1 MAEPKPFWQTVPLN
15 EMSPAQW
22 ESLCDGCGKCCLN
35 KLEDWDTGEIHFTN
49 VACTLFDDDTCR
61 CKQYEKR
68 FDTVPDCIQLTPQTI
83 SQYQWLPGSC
93 AYRILDEGGDLPIWH
108 HLVCG
113 DRQQVHTYHISARKA
128 TVSEDDIP
136 PDAYEFHLVDW
147 V

>member
-1 MAEPKPFWQTVPLN
+1 MAEPKPFWQTVPLDR
-15 EMSPAQW
+15 MSAKQW

-49 VACTLFDDDTCR
+49 VACTLFDDDTCQ
-61 CKQYEKR
+61 CKRYDNR
-68 FDTVPDCIQLTPQTI
+68 FDTVPDCIQLTPQTV
-83 SQYQWLPGSC
+83 SQYQWLPATC
-93 AYRILDEGGDLPIWH
+93 AYRILDQGGDLPKWH

-113 DRQQVHTYHISARKA
+113 DRQQVHAHNVSARHA